1 MAVPTAAELGKK
13 LEAFRERG
21 AGLAAEVRALL
32 PGLAAEGRPLPA
44 ATLQGLAAYKQ
55 KYIALCEF
63 AWPNRSAPVGAP
75 TFEDFDARLAEL
87 AAPLPSPAPQEPL
100 EVVRSL
106 IAIPGSEALLATI
119 QARLS
124 APPEE
129 PRDKLEMASRD
140 LLSLVSGN
148 EDLSDERW
156 EELLGS
162 VTALFGRE
170 VAFGAARGKLQLPP
184 PAPPPSPPP
193 A

>member
-1 MAVPTAAELGKK
+1 MTVPTAAELGKK

-21 AGLAAEVRALL
+21 AGLAAEVRSLL

-75 TFEDFDARLAEL
+75 TFENFDARLAEL
-87 AAPLPSPAPQEPL
+87 AAPPPAPAPQEPL
-100 EVVRSL
+100 EIVRGL

-119 QARLS
+119 EARIS

-129 PRDKLEMASRD
+129 LRDKLDVTSQD

-148 EDLSDERW
+148 ENLSDERW

-170 VAFGAARGKLQLPP
+170 VAFGAARGKLQLP
-184 PAPPPSPPP
+184 SPPP
-193 A
+193 PPPPA

>member
-75 TFEDFDARLAEL
+75 TFENFDARLVEL
-87 AAPLPSPAPQEPL
+87 AAPPPAPAPQEPL
-100 EVVRSL
+100 EIVRSL

-119 QARLS
+119 EARIS

-129 PRDKLEMASRD
+129 LRDKLEMAIRD
-140 LLSLVSGN
+140 LLSLVSGIEN
-148 EDLSDERW
+148 LSDERW

-184 PAPPPSPPP
+184 ARLTD
-193 A
+193 